1 METASPLTL
10 HLMEAIGLYMLAIAI
25 GALFEPERWAK
36 LGAEMTESPGLG
48 IVMGLVTFAIGGAL
62 LGVHHGLGDPLQ
74 ILVTAIAAL
83 GALEGLL
90 ILAAPRVM
98 IAIGAPFFARPRGWA
113 IFMAS
118 LGLVFILV
126 GLLGRTPIS

>member
-10 HLMEAIGLYMLAIAI
+10 HLMGAIGLYMLAIGS
-25 GALFEPERWAK
+25 GALLAPERWAK
-36 LGAEMTESPGLG
+36 LGDEMAESPGLS
-48 IVMGLVTFAIGGAL
+48 IVMGLVTFAIGAAL

-74 ILVTAIAAL
+74 ILVSAIGAI

-90 ILAAPRVM
+90 ILAVPRVM

-113 IFMAS
+113 IFITA
-118 LGLVFILV
+118 LGLLFILI
-126 GLLGRTPIS
+126 GLLGRTPLS